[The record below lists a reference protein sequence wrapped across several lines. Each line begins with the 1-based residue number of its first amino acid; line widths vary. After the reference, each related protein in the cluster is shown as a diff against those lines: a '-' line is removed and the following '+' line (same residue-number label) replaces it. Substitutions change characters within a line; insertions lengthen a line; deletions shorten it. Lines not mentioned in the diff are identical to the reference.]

1 MISPRD
7 CMYAGKKRRKPI
19 QKHKP
24 EKVGEKSNPSKRHR
38 DRLNAELERLANLL
52 PFNPDVISKLDK
64 LSVLRLGVSYL
75 RVKSFFQVTE
85 KDDHSSDAS
94 KPDHGKEILSYVI
107 DSDLLLQS
115 LTGFALIIG
124 TDGVIFY
131 ASSTIVDYLGFHQTD
146 VMHQNFFDYIHV
158 EERQEFWRQLHWS
171 MNPSQ
176 SDPQT
181 TGDTIDEA
189 AVMVHLFSA
198 QATDGVRPDLSPFLT
213 RCFIARVRCL
223 LDSTSGFLS
232 LQFNGSLKFLK
243 GQKRNTNTGAL
254 LPPQLALFC
263 VAVPVVV
270 SSNTEL
276 TVKRMMMMKSKHRT
290 STSRFGVSHGSSDSA
305 WSSSSCPESSRSALA
320 NRMGFRGDA
329 SKTQEQPLNF
339 CVSSLVSSRLQDV
352 PWKAHCL
359 VASYPGSGSIYH
371 THTGKLQTDCDTRR
385 LNSYSEEESY
395 GINGKSERRN
405 YVQNECYNNM
415 ILPKAIKTEQDS
427 DSENGCNKHGMHW
440 FPQYPQIKT
449 EAEYY
454 DNYTS
459 CQRGKTAINPH
470 LNGHH
475 KHLYAVVGTPLKCV
489 LNKSLKCCDVL
500 SGSQDGYEFANS
512 SVDHKRYM
520 QDIRLAYEFRSQG
533 MKQEIKQETFEHP
546 IWSDSCHDFSQGHVQ
561 RNITTSYTV
570 SNPKANPYVYMQ

>member
-52 PFNPDVISKLDK
+52 PFSPDVISKLDK

-75 RVKSFFQVTE
+75 RVKSFFQAVTE
-85 KDDHSSDAS
+85 RDDHSSDAS
-94 KPDHGKEILSYVI
+94 KPDHEKEILSYVI
-107 DSDLLLQS
+107 DSDLLLHS

-181 TGDTIDEA
+181 TGDTNEA
-189 AVMVHLFSA
+189 AAMVNLFSA
-198 QATDGVRPDLSPFLT
+198 HATDGVRPDLSPFLT
-213 RCFIARVRCL
+213 RCFVARVRCL

-243 GQKRNTNTGAL
+243 GQKRNTNTGSR
-254 LPPQLALFC
+254 LALFC

-276 TVKRMMMMKSKHRT
+276 TVKRMMMKSKHRT
-290 STSRFGVSHGSSDSA
+290 SSSRFAVSHGSSDST
-305 WSSSSCPESSRSALA
+305 WSSSSCTESSKSALA
-320 NRMGFRGDA
+320 NRMYRGDA
-329 SKTQEQPLNF
+329 SKTQEQPLSF
-339 CVSSLVSSRLQDV
+339 CVSSLVSSRLQALDV

-359 VASYPGSGSIYH
+359 VASCPGSGSIYH
-371 THTGKLQTDCDTRR
+371 TPGKLQTDCDTRR
-385 LNSYSEEESY
+385 LNGYSEEESY
-395 GINGKSERRN
+395 CINGKGESRN
-405 YVQNECYNNM
+405 YVQNECYNNTV
-415 ILPKAIKTEQDS
+415 LPKAAIKTEQDS
-427 DSENGCNKHGMHW
+427 DSENGCNTYGMHW
-440 FPQYPQIKT
+440 QYPQIKT

-459 CQRGKTAINPH
+459 CQRSKTAINPY

-475 KHLYAVVGTPLKCV
+475 KHLYAVVAKPLKCV
-489 LNKSLKCCDVL
+489 LNKSLKYCDAL
-500 SGSQDGYEFANS
+500 SGSQEFANS
-512 SVDHKRYM
+512 SVDHKHYM

-533 MKQEIKQETFEHP
+533 IKQEIKQEPYEHP
-546 IWSDSCHDFSQGHVQ
+546 TWSESCHDFSQGHVQ
-561 RNITTSYTV
+561 RNITTNYTV
-570 SNPKANPYVYMQ
+570 SSAVHKATPYVYMQ